1 MTKEKIKKKR
11 GRPSKA
17 ELQRRKEAKEKDTII
32 KVVTI
37 IGVLL
42 FGAIFVQQIKA
53 DQIVHKFKSPSFKP
67 L

>member
-37 IGVLL
+37 IGILL
-42 FGAIFVQQIKA
+42 FGAIFVQQIILAKMVMNL
-53 DQIVHKFKSPSFKP
+53 QY
-67 L
+67 LYG